1 MIMHWGFPY
10 GGELWVAIIIQLLF
24 WIALVALVVWLVMRV
39 TRSGPAGPPAAGPD
53 TIRPE
58 SPEEIL
64 ARRLANG
71 EIEPDDY
78 ERRLAAL
85 RSQGPKA

>member
-1 MIMHWGFPY
+1 MIMHWGFDY
-10 GGELWVAIIIQLLF
+10 GGTLWLAILLQLVF
-24 WIALVALVVWLVMRV
+24 WIGLVALIVWLVMHF
-39 TRSGPAGPPAAGPD
+39 TRTPHSAAPPGPD

-64 ARRLANG
+64 ARRLATG

-85 RSQGPKA
+85 RSQPPKA

>member
-1 MIMHWGFPY
+1 MIMHPGFEH
-10 GGELWVAIIIQLLF
+10 GGAIWLAILLQLVF
-24 WIALVALVVWLVMRV
+24 WIGLVAVIVWLVLRLQR
-39 TRSGPAGPPAAGPD
+39 TPPPGAPPGPEA
-53 TIRPE
+53 IRPE

-71 EIEPDDY
+71 DIEPDDY

-85 RSQGPKA
+85 RSPPPKT

>member
-1 MIMHWGFPY
+1 MIMHWGFDY
-10 GGELWVAIIIQLLF
+10 GGALWLAILLQLVF
-24 WIALVALVVWLVMRV
+24 WIGLVALIVWLVMHF
-39 TRSGPAGPPAAGPD
+39 TRTPPPAAPPGPD

-78 ERRLAAL
+78 ERRLTSL
-85 RSQGPKA
+85 RSHPPKT